1 MKKTNLIIILISI
14 VSVSFSQ
21 TNTQEKFEIFFNNN
35 SAIIDKLS
43 ENIILKKIKTDST
56 SIITSV
62 VIEAHCDTKG
72 SNELNDALS
81 QKRASSILY
90 FLTSNSI
97 NQSIITQFSF
107 GKRKLKY
114 PIENDSLNRRAEIT
128 INYLKKDI
136 KAKHTEIEVKPNEIV
151 KQISDNKL
159 TDNTKHIVDA
169 KVGELIVF
177 ESIQFYPGQAVPL
190 PKSLDVM
197 QDIAT
202 ILLEN
207 PTIEIEIQGHICCTS
222 TDDDNISTKRAKC
235 VYDYLVE
242 NGVNKNRLTYK
253 GYGRSRPRTDESTS
267 ELTQMNRR
275 VEIKITKK

>member
-136 KAKHTEIEVKPNEIV
+136 KAKHTEIGVKPNEIV